1 MDYLEILT
9 TAVPVAVTFLY
20 AITGLAYLIR
30 GDLAWA
36 MVWLSYSSANF
47 GLIVIGLRKR
57 IKKIKNEKQIDE
69 KEEYRVTSKTRN

>member
-36 MVWLSYSSANF
+36 MVWLSYSSANL
-47 GLIVIGLRKR
+47 GLIVIGLRK
-57 IKKIKNEKQIDE
+57 
-69 KEEYRVTSKTRN
+69 